1 MQEINRTWKK
11 IKRSRRLKENFY
23 QKARVLSALRQFFAQ
38 ENFLEID
45 TPNLVSAPDPN
56 PFNEIF
62 KIEEKNLFLAPSP
75 EFFIKK
81 LLAAGLKNVYQI
93 TKSYRDWQEND
104 PTHLNEFTILEWY
117 RTGADYTELM
127 RDCENLVN
135 FIWERLSL
143 VQSATPR
150 LRSGQECKVQSYN
163 LKLKTSLIYQDKQ
176 INLAPPWTRISCK
189 EAFKRYANVNL
200 DEFIDINNARKVCR
214 EKGYQVSLENSWEEL
229 YHQIFLNEVEPKLP
243 KEQPLILYDYP
254 APLAALSKI
263 KESNSRY
270 AERFEFYIGGLEL
283 GNGYSELT
291 DSNEQEKR
299 LRQDLEIRK
308 IKKMQVFDY
317 DHDFVDALKE
327 GPGRAGMGKTAG
339 IAVGIDRLVML
350 FTDSSDIHEVTPM
363 SV

>member
-11 IKRSRRLKENFY
+11 IKQSRRLKENFC
-23 QKARVLSALRQFFAQ
+23 QKAKVLSALRQFFAQ
-38 ENFLEID
+38 ENFLEVD

-62 KIEEKNLFLAPSP
+62 KIEGRNLFLTPSP

-104 PTHLNEFTILEWY
+104 PTHLSEFTILEWY
-117 RTGADYTELM
+117 RNNATYLDLM
-127 RDCENLVN
+127 VDCENLIN
-135 FIWERLSL
+135 FIQGKLYGQGCNTL
-143 VQSATPR
+143 VYQGQEID
-150 LRSGQECKVQSYN
+150 LRS
-163 LKLKTSLIYQDKQ
+163 
-176 INLAPPWTRISCK
+176 PWQRISCK
-189 EAFKRYANVNL
+189 EAFEKYAKVNL
-200 DEFIDINNARKVCR
+200 DKFIDINNARKICR

-243 KEQPLILYDYP
+243 KQQPLILYDYP

-263 KESNSRY
+263 KESNPKY
-270 AERFEFYIGGLEL
+270 AERFEFYVGGLEL

-291 DSNEQEKR
+291 DGNEQEKR
-299 LRQDLEIRK
+299 LRQDLETRK
-308 IKKMQVFDY
+308 AKKMLVFDY
-317 DHDFVDALKE
+317 DHEFVDALKE
-327 GPGRAGMGKTAG
+327 GMLKTAG